1 MAQLVFNALSGILS
15 EEQLAKVQDVVY
27 DSGVGEQLD
36 KYRKAY
42 EQEWFPTGTYSSTKF
57 RMYNLE
63 KEVVKL
69 RGMLYANGLGKR
81 ERALND
87 FDVGTDER
95 GHTILLP
102 KTRLAELIIANTK
115 DTRFKL
121 NAVPD
126 QEFEKI
132 NAELE
137 NAKKICNDLVEQNQT
152 LIGESNFMFGRIGSM
167 EKMIK
172 DLKEE
177 LKSADEHIDYQ
188 DRMIQGLAN
197 RAGLIAEVTGSHI
210 QIGNNNFSF
219 GVDDVLEGKPIPV
232 VIDDFK
238 CKPTYSNSSDFSF
251 GTVESDFVKNL
262 TMEGIESNPGPAWSD
277 ELKVFS
283 MRARKTRPTP
293 TITVKHGNEILSL
306 LPLLLEAF

>member
-15 EEQLAKVQDVVY
+15 EEQLAKVQDVMH
-27 DSGVGEQLD
+27 DSGVSEQLN

-102 KTRLAELIIANTK
+102 KTKLAELMITNTK
-115 DTRFKL
+115 DAGFKL

-126 QEFEKI
+126 QEFEKVS
-132 NAELE
+132 AELE
-137 NAKKICNDLVEQNQT
+137 NAKRICNDLIEQNKT
-152 LIGESNFMFGRIGSM
+152 IINESNLMFGRIGSM

-188 DRMIQGLAN
+188 DKMIQGLAN
-197 RAGLIAEVTGSHI
+197 RAGLIVDVTGSHV

-219 GVDDVLEGKPIPV
+219 GVDDVLEGKLTPV

-238 CKPTYSNSSDFSF
+238 CEPIYSDSSDFSL
-251 GTVESDFVKNL
+251 GTVESDFVK
-262 TMEGIESNPGPAWSD
+262 
-277 ELKVFS
+277 EL
-283 MRARKTRPTP
+283 
-293 TITVKHGNEILSL
+293 ED
-306 LPLLLEAF
+306 